1 MPVVAAAKRRR
12 EFVRRRDIGIAIQ
25 HVTDLVRIFLV
36 HARKRQLR
44 EPLRRF
50 RVESA
55 SGRIRRGGRR
65 NTSLSRD
72 RDQRDQEQNKNATR
86 HFAGNYRRWAN
97 VCRADE

>member
-1 MPVVAAAKRRR
+1 MPVVTAAKRRR

-36 HARKRQLR
+36 HARERQLR
-44 EPLRRF
+44 ESLRRF

-55 SGRIRRGGRR
+55 TGRIRRGGRR
-65 NTSLSRD
+65 SSSLSRD
-72 RDQRDQEQNKNATR
+72 SDQRDQEQNKNATR
-86 HFAGNYRRWAN
+86 HFAANYCRCAN